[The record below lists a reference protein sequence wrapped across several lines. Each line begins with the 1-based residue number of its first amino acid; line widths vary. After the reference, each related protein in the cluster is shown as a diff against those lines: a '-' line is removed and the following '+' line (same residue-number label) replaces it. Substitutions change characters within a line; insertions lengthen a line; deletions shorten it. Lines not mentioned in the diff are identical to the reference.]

1 MNGRA
6 DRTRPCFRG
15 WRPLPLRARIAL
27 LLVTLALA
35 GFAGIAAAGGWIVLE
50 AEDAIV
56 DAVIAEAARETLASG
71 AQPRVD
77 WMRAFSGPEALQAT
91 TGLDRLPPGGDWHAA
106 FAAPA
111 GGPAVLA
118 DGWRSRWRVWREE
131 LEIEYRVRLSGPGEA
146 FAGGLWVA
154 VDRLEFTEERAA
166 AIRWT
171 VMAMAGAVAALAL
184 TASAVILRW
193 TVLPLRLLAER
204 VRVAPADQAVDFAQ
218 GLADDEVGALA
229 QALRVSRARTLAA
242 LEREQRFLAECSHEL
257 RTPLATLRSALT
269 LLPEVSADPAARD
282 RVTGRIARSVARM
295 ERLVRFFLV
304 LAREGRQPA
313 DVGWVELKPLVRE
326 VIEEHAALAA
336 PLSPRWIVEVPEN
349 AGVRAARDVVLTLV
363 HNLVGNALKHSPGGR
378 IRLSWA
384 APDTL
389 QIDDDGPGFADLAPA
404 RPAETA
410 ARAPGFGVGLELMRR
425 LCRLYGWAVQRG
437 VSAWG
442 GAQVRVIFGR
452 ARADAPE
459 AAAPSAT
466 D

>member
-6 DRTRPCFRG
+6 TRTRPRLRG
-15 WRPLPLRARIAL
+15 LRPLPLRARIAL

-35 GFAGIAAAGGWIVLE
+35 GFTAITAAGGWIVLE

-56 DAVIAEAARETLASG
+56 DAVIAEAARETLAGG
-71 AQPRVD
+71 ARPRVD
-77 WMRAFSGPEALQAT
+77 WMRAFPGPEALQAA
-91 TGLDRLPPGGDWHAA
+91 TGLDRLPAGGKWHEA

-118 DGWRSRWRVWREE
+118 DGWRSRWRVWWED
-131 LEIEYRVRLSGPGEA
+131 LEIEYRVRLPAPGEVVA
-146 FAGGLWVA
+146 DCLWVE

-166 AIRWT
+166 TIRWT
-171 VMAMAGAVAALAL
+171 VLAVAGSVAALAL
-184 TASAVILRW
+184 TASAVIIRW

-204 VRVAPADQAVDFAQ
+204 VRVAPVDQAADFSQ

-229 QALRVSRARTLAA
+229 QALRDSRARTLAA

-269 LLPEVSADPAARD
+269 LLPEVSVDPAARE
-282 RVTGRIARSVARM
+282 RVTGRMARSVARM

-304 LAREGRQPA
+304 LAREGRQPS

-326 VIEEHAALAA
+326 VIDEHVALAA
-336 PLSPRWIVEVPEN
+336 PPSPRWIVEVPET

-363 HNLVGNALKHSPGGR
+363 HNLVGNAVKHSPSGR
-378 IRLSWA
+378 IRLSWT

-389 QIDDDGPGFADLAPA
+389 QIDDDGPGFADLAEA
-404 RPAETA
+404 RAVETA
-410 ARAPGFGVGLELMRR
+410 ARVPGYGVGFELMRR
-425 LCRLYGWAVQRG
+425 LCRLYGWEVQRG

-442 GAQVRVIFGR
+442 GAQVCVIFSR
-452 ARADAPE
+452 PPTEAPG
-459 AAAPSAT
+459 ASAP
-466 D
+466 DVND